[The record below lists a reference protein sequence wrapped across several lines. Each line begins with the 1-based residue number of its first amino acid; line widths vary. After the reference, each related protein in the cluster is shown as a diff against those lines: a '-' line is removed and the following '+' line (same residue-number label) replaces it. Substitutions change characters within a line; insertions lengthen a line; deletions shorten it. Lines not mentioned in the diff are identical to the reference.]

1 MDKKEAFV
9 SRITE
14 EYGVNC
20 GICDVDK
27 KIFHSELR
35 GACEVNTCGNFGKCY
50 TCPPFVGE
58 AGECIEKA
66 SSYKTVIVY
75 QKIYPLE
82 DSYDFYGM
90 VEAGKEFHSVIQEVS
105 ALAKET
111 FGSSLVLGAGGCRLC
126 ESCAA
131 KTGEPCRHPD
141 KTVASLESYCIQ
153 VSELA
158 VLAGMKYI
166 NGQNTV
172 TYFGGI
178 FLGEEE

>member
-1 MDKKEAFV
+1 M
-9 SRITE
+9 
-14 EYGVNC
+14 
-20 GICDVDK
+20 
-27 KIFHSELR
+27 
-35 GACEVNTCGNFGKCY
+35 
-50 TCPPFVGE
+50 
-58 AGECIEKA
+58 
-66 SSYKTVIVY
+66 IVY

-90 VEAGKEFHSVIQEVS
+90 VEAGKEFHSVIQAVS
-105 ALAKET
+105 ALAKEKFRSPLT
-111 FGSSLVLGAGGCRLC
+111 LGAGGCRLC

-131 KTGEPCRHPD
+131 KTGAPCRHPD

>member
-1 MDKKEAFV
+1 MERPRKPLARRGEPTLGDRYLDAAMRQMRGNLASALTVRSVADALCSSESYLSKLFKRKV
-9 SRITE
+9 
-14 EYGVNC
+14 G
-20 GICDVDK
+20 
-27 KIFHSELR
+27 HSPGR
-35 GACEVNTCGNFGKCY
+35 Y
-50 TCPPFVGE
+50 RR
-58 AGECIEKA
+58 
-66 SSYKTVIVY
+66 
-75 QKIYPLE
+75 
-82 DSYDFYGM
+82 M
-90 VEAGKEFHSVIQEVS
+90 VEAGKEFHSVIQAVS
-105 ALAKET
+105 ALAKEKFRSPLT
-111 FGSSLVLGAGGCRLC
+111 LGAGGCRLC